1 MALPDLPAAQPV
13 TESHSSPPS
22 LPSTLAVIDDDR
34 EYAEYLSKFLEQRG
48 IRVRVFP
55 DSDEFLTAQDA
66 YAFDFY
72 VVDLMLPGVD
82 GVDLVRLI
90 RRKGP
95 AGIVVVSGRV
105 GVDVFESVLRAGA
118 DMYLMK
124 PVRFE
129 QVALAIEAV
138 HRRVEAGRSH
148 ASVWRVDRAAH
159 KVIAPDGARIDL
171 SDNDLAL
178 VECFVAAD
186 GATVTRATLCERL
199 GRDPATEPDNFLHAA
214 IYRLR
219 RRIER
224 STASTVPL
232 HSEPKVGYT
241 FRGKLLAV

>member
-1 MALPDLPAAQPV
+1 M
-13 TESHSSPPS
+13 
-22 LPSTLAVIDDDR
+22 LPSTLALIDDDR
-34 EYAEYLSKFLEQRG
+34 EYAEYLAQHLTQRG
-48 IRVRVFP
+48 TGVRVFH
-55 DSDEFLTAQDA
+55 DSDEFLTSPGAFE
-66 YAFDFY
+66 FDFY

-82 GVDLVRLI
+82 GVDLIRLV

-105 GVDVFESVLRAGA
+105 GPDVFESVLRAGA

-124 PVRFE
+124 PVRIE

-138 HRRVEAGRSH
+138 HRRVESSRSQ
-148 ASVWRVDRAAH
+148 AAVWRLDRAA
-159 KVIAPDGARIDL
+159 KKLIAPDGARIEL

-199 GRDPATEPDNFLHAA
+199 GRDPATEADNLLHAA

-224 STASTVPL
+224 ATQSTVPL
-232 HSEPKVGYT
+232 HSEQKVGYT
-241 FRGKLLAV
+241 FRGTLLAV

>member
-1 MALPDLPAAQPV
+1 V
-13 TESHSSPPS
+13 TESNSSPPL

-34 EYAEYLSKFLEQRG
+34 EYAEYLGKFLAQRG
-48 IRVRVFP
+48 IRVQVFP

-82 GVDLVRLI
+82 GVDLIRLI

-138 HRRVEAGRSH
+138 HRRVEA
-148 ASVWRVDRAAH
+148 H
-159 KVIAPDGARIDL
+159 KVVAPDGARIDL

-224 STASTVPL
+224 ATASTVPL

>member
-1 MALPDLPAAQPV
+1 MTEANLPARV
-13 TESHSSPPS
+13 V
-22 LPSTLAVIDDDR
+22 LVDDD
-34 EYAEYLSKFLEQRG
+34 AEYSQYLARHLEQRG
-48 IRVRVFP
+48 VQVLRYA
-55 DSDEFLTAQDA
+55 DSDEFLVAPGS
-66 YAFDFY
+66 YEHEFY

-105 GVDVFESVLRAGA
+105 GPEVFDQVLRAGA

-124 PVRFE
+124 PVRVE

-138 HRRVEAGRSH
+138 YRRTGAPRAG
-148 ASVWRVDRAAH
+148 ATVWRLDRAAQ
-159 KVIAPDGARIDL
+159 KLVVPDGTRVEL
-171 SDNDLAL
+171 SGNDAAL

-186 GATVTRATLCERL
+186 GATVTRATLCQRL
-199 GRDPATEPDNFLHAA
+199 GRDPAAEDDNLLHAA

-219 RRIER
+219 RRIEKA
-224 STASTVPL
+224 TPVTVPL

-241 FRGKLLAV
+241 FRARLVAV

>member
-1 MALPDLPAAQPV
+1 M
-13 TESHSSPPS
+13 

-34 EYAEYLSKFLEQRG
+34 EFAEYLAEFLTKQGVAVE
-48 IRVRVFP
+48 VFH
-55 DSDEFLTAQDA
+55 DSDEFLVSPG
-66 YAFDFY
+66 AFGFEFY
-72 VVDLMLPGVD
+72 VVDLMLPGID
-82 GVDLVRLI
+82 GVDLIRLL
-90 RRKGP
+90 RRKGQ

-105 GVDVFESVLRAGA
+105 APDVFESVLRVGA

-138 HRRVEAGRSH
+138 QRRIEATRSQ
-148 ASVWRVDRAAH
+148 ADAWRLDRASQ
-159 KVIAPDGARIDL
+159 KLIAPDGARIDL
-171 SDNDLAL
+171 SGNDLAV
-178 VECFVAAD
+178 VECFVSAA

-199 GRDPATEPDNFLHAA
+199 ELDPTKEADNLLHAA

-224 STASTVPL
+224 ASGSTVPL

-241 FRGKLLAV
+241 FRGKLSDT